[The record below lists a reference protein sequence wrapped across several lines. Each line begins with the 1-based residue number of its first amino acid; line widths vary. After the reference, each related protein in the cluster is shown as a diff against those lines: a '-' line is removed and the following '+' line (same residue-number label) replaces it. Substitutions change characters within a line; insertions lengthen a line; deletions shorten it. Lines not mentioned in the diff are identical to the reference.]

1 MAAEKLP
8 IENLDKEIREKKFKQ
23 GIMISVIAHVL
34 LVITFTVKTNLFK
47 KPPIDITQ
55 AIRVDMIGLPD
66 KVTSNQLPAKVQEVL
81 KEKEPPK
88 PVEEPTPEPKN
99 EKPVPV
105 EKKDKVVL
113 PKKELPKPKVDTE
126 AINLKKVKATQK
138 NALEKLKAQSAIE
151 KIKED
156 MQKEEARKN
165 AVAAVMK
172 GRVISAGTSLTGLDK
187 IQSDAYLQTLDA
199 HIKQYWTLPQWL
211 INKPYKARVL
221 VKFDS
226 TGKILSKQ
234 IESSSGVKAYDDY
247 CLQSITQA
255 EPFPKFSEKF
265 SEKYKSDGVL
275 IGFPE

>member
-1 MAAEKLP
+1 MAAEKLQ
-8 IENLDKEIREKKFKQ
+8 IDNLDKEIREKKFKQ
-23 GIMISVIAHVL
+23 GILISVIAHVL
-34 LVITFTVKTNLFK
+34 LVATFTVKTTFFN

-55 AIRVDMIGLPD
+55 AIRVDMVGLPD

-88 PVEEPTPEPKN
+88 PVVEEPKE
-99 EKPVPV
+99 EKPVEPA
-105 EKKDKVVL
+105 KKEKVVL

-126 AINLKKVKATQK
+126 AVNLKKVKATQK

-151 KIKED
+151 KIKEE

-187 IQSDAYLQTLDA
+187 IQADAYLETLDT

-226 TGKILSKQ
+226 NGKILSKQ
-234 IESSSGVKAYDDY
+234 IESSSGLKAYDDY

-255 EPFPKFSEKF
+255 EPFPKFAEKF